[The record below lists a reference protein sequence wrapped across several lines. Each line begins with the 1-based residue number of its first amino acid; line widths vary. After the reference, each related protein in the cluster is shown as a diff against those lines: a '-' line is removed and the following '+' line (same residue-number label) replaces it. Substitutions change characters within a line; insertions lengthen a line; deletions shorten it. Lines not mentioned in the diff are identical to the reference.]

1 MCQAQVTPAAPAVSA
16 SGCQAHLPSLAQKEL
31 LPMATPT
38 ATHTHAPASRL
49 RRSRAA
55 ARRREEERRAAAE
68 ALQRA
73 FDRRG

>member
-1 MCQAQVTPAAPAVSA
+1 
-16 SGCQAHLPSLAQKEL
+16 
-31 LPMATPT
+31 MATTT
-38 ATHTHAPASRL
+38 APHTAPASRT

-55 ARRREEERRAAAE
+55 ARLREEERRQAAA